1 LVGQSES
8 RTRQTIQ
15 LAEALSPCILW
26 IDEIDKAFGGISN
39 STGDSGT
46 SQRVLGTLLTWMQEK
61 SSPVFIVA
69 TANNIHALP
78 PELLRKG
85 RFDELFFIN
94 LPTYKERKEIFLL
107 HLKRF
112 RPMELRSFDVE
123 QMAEISKEF
132 SGAEIEQAIVEGMYR
147 AFHEQRDVI
156 TDDIIAAIKETY
168 PLASTAREQISFMQ
182 AWAVQGRA
190 RSASGGELTD
200 KSRGKSGN
208 KLDDILTDDIVTTE
222 MVTKSSLQKSID
234 LTVEL
239 SVEKASSKHRPLPL
253 PPLPQIKSNAE

>member
-1 LVGQSES
+1 M
-8 RTRQTIQ
+8 IQ
-15 LAEALSPCILW
+15 LAEALSPCVLW
-26 IDEIDKAFGGISN
+26 IDEIDKAFGGIAN
-39 STGDSGT
+39 SMGDSGT

-61 SSPVFIVA
+61 SSPVFVVA

-112 RPMELRSFDVE
+112 RPMELRSFDIE

-190 RSASGGELTD
+190 RSASSGEL
-200 KSRGKSGN
+200 
-208 KLDDILTDDIVTTE
+208 
-222 MVTKSSLQKSID
+222 
-234 LTVEL
+234 
-239 SVEKASSKHRPLPL
+239 VEKARSKHRPLPL
-253 PPLPQIKSNAE
+253 PPLPQVKSNAE